1 MLELINKA
9 NCCGCTACKSICPKN
24 AIKMQE
30 DEEGFLYP
38 VIEQDKCIN
47 CGLCQKVC
55 PILNKVQEVKCDQE
69 AYLVNNKDIK
79 VREQSTSGG
88 AFTAIANYV
97 ITNKGVVYG
106 AAFDDRFNVYHTY
119 IESTNDL
126 EKFRGSKYVQ
136 SDLKDT
142 FKEVKS
148 FLDNNRIVCYS
159 GTPCQIEGLKKYLGK
174 DYDNLITVDI
184 VCHAVPSP
192 LVWRKYLEY
201 QQEKLELRNIKRILF
216 RDKRK
221 YGYKYSTMT
230 IEAEN
235 KTYNE
240 GVETDPY
247 LRAFFGDLSDR
258 PSCYECKFK
267 KQNRVSDFTIWDCF
281 IVGDISKKLDDDK
294 GTSRVLIHTEHG
306 KKIFQKIKDDF
317 YYEKVSVEIL
327 VNNVREMY
335 YSVNKNNKREQ
346 FFIDINKMDVQQF
359 FKKYFPDNLRVKLER
374 NIRKILVK
382 TGIYSKTKKIVK
394 KIIGKK

>member
-1 MLELINKA
+1 MLEIKDKID
-9 NCCGCTACKSICPKN
+9 CCGCTACKSICPKN
-24 AIKMQE
+24 AIEMHA

-38 VIEQDKCIN
+38 VVDREKCIN
-47 CGLCQKVC
+47 CGLCEKVC
-55 PILNKVQEVKCDQE
+55 PILNKIQEIKKNQE

-88 AFTAIANYV
+88 AFTSIAKYV
-97 ITNKGVVYG
+97 IKNKGVVYG
-106 AAFDDRFNVYHTY
+106 AAFDDKFNVYHTY
-119 IESTNDL
+119 VENGDDL
-126 EKFRGSKYVQ
+126 KKFRGSKYVQ

-142 FKEVKS
+142 FREAKC
-148 FLDNNRIVCYS
+148 FLDNNRMVCYS
-159 GTPCQIEGLKKYLGK
+159 GTPCQIEGLKKFLGK

-201 QQEKLELRNIKRILF
+201 QQKRLRLHNIKEILF

-230 IEAEN
+230 IKAEN
-235 KTYNE
+235 KIYQA

-258 PSCYECKFK
+258 PACYECKFK

-281 IVGDISKKLDDDK
+281 TIADFSERLDDDK

-306 KKIFQKIKDDF
+306 KEIFQKIKDDF
-317 YYEKVSVEIL
+317 CYEQVSVEAL

-335 YSVNKNNKREQ
+335 YSVNKNKKREQ
-346 FFIDINKMDVQQF
+346 FFIDINQMEEQKF
-359 FKKYFPDNLRVKLER
+359 FQKYFPDDLRVKLER
-374 NIRKILVK
+374 NIRKMLVK
-382 TGIYSKTKKIVK
+382 TGIYNKTKKVVK
-394 KIIGKK
+394 KLIGKK